1 MSLVVTTIF
10 LRSTGVFRAKK
21 EINKMFKKI
30 LIANRGVRAPGAGV
44 RSYAQHVSDT
54 PDCLQ
59 DGAAGRAGDRA
70 AGAAHV

>member
-1 MSLVVTTIF
+1 
-10 LRSTGVFRAKK
+10 
-21 EINKMFKKI
+21 MFKKI
-30 LIANRGVRAPGAGV
+30 LIANRGVGAAGAGV